1 MQKQKLLYETPVVET
16 FVVQIEDCILTV
28 PSPATMN
35 AMGLFDISEGHG
47 LKNDTDGWENN
58 Y

>member
-1 MQKQKLLYETPVVET
+1 MNKKQTYTSPEVEV

-28 PSPATMN
+28 PSPAVLN

-47 LKNDTDGWENN
+47 LIDDTDGWGNDF
-58 Y
+58 

>member
-1 MQKQKLLYETPVVET
+1 MNKKQTYTSPEVQV

-35 AMGLFDISEGHG
+35 AMGLYDFSEGHG
-47 LKNDTDGWENN
+47 LKDDTAGWAND
-58 Y
+58 